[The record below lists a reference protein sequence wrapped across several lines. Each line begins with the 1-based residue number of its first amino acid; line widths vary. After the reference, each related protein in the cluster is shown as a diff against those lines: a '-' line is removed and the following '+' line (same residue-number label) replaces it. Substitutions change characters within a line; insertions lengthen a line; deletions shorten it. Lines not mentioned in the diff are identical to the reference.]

1 MLCGKWSLVAEM
13 VLFVGDLREDVRIL
27 CLCSRAFVEDRKLYY
42 LGLKGFYVKGDDT
55 SNTEQAT
62 EERESNSHGIGELEN
77 GSALR
82 SEEIELDSEA
92 ELMRSMG
99 LPLQFGGLSA
109 HKNFEVSMNSKNK
122 KTKFKKKKKKSQKK
136 YSDEILQE
144 SWKEV
149 YEDDDHL
156 MSDDP
161 SLAFESLRRPE
172 EQDPSL
178 AVEPLRRPEEI
189 RECEIQNEKEV
200 VTEKLSTENVLSP
213 KLEITEKWKK
223 YWSEYGEGLLWE
235 SWQEKHPG
243 EILSTEPWNSPET
256 KERWEQHYSHVYW
269 YYLEQFQYWE
279 GQGWTFDCSQS
290 YDIDNCES
298 KIEMVKK
305 GDVGITKGSS
315 LDLVSVT
322 RSGEE
327 IHEESTNEKHHEEI
341 IDGIHKINLN
351 SVEVENDSL
360 NSAGICGDYQCL
372 DEVNSEQECILSNE
386 CEPCDG
392 ATKKRNLSE
401 NRRTNQTDSQEPSGT
416 SINKQVPYSNSK
428 DGDESEE
435 EPPEYKPAKL
445 KRSHELDIDENPN
458 VDFDDNGSL
467 LGFQHGTG
475 QKYGGISNFSHR
487 KIKYLDKDVK
497 HKTQFLDM
505 RRQINTK
512 NKHIFFPE
520 DSERP
525 FSRKS
530 KTLSKVEKFLKWVNE
545 PMEEIQDPQDDAQDT
560 CSSSDSDEPERSVK
574 NCDGHFEISN
584 LEPAKCDVFSSTNE
598 FEIEKNKEDNK
609 ITVTEEHKCVPERQL
624 VTLDIP
630 DYLQL
635 ETDVETKKK
644 KKKNKKKNKTL
655 NPLPP
660 EIAAVP
666 ELAKYWAQRYR
677 LFSRFDDGIK
687 LDKEGWFS
695 VTPEKI
701 AEHIAGRV
709 HLSFKCDI
717 IVDAFCGV
725 GGNAIQFALTGKRVI
740 AIDIDPT
747 KIDLAHNNAE
757 VYGVAD
763 KIEFICGDFMQLA
776 SDLKADVVFLSPP
789 WGGPDYATAE
799 TFDIRTMMSPD
810 GFEIFRLSQM
820 ITNNIVYFL
829 PRNAD
834 IDQVASL
841 AGPGGQVEI
850 EQNFLNNKLKTIT
863 AYFGDLIRRTASEI
877 SVKNDLKKETA

>member
-13 VLFVGDLREDVRIL
+13 VLYIEGLEEDLKVV

-42 LGLKGFYVKGDDT
+42 LGLKGFYVKD
-55 SNTEQAT
+55 QAT
-62 EERESNSHGIGELEN
+62 EEREHNSHGTIESEN
-77 GSALR
+77 DSALR
-82 SEEIELDSEA
+82 SDEIELDSET

-99 LPLQFGGLSA
+99 LPLQFGGLST
-109 HKNFEVSMNSKNK
+109 HKNFEMSMNSRNK

-149 YEDDDHL
+149 HEDEDHL

-161 SLAFESLRRPE
+161 SLAFEQYETRT
-172 EQDPSL
+172 
-178 AVEPLRRPEEI
+178 
-189 RECEIQNEKEV
+189 CELQNGKEV
-200 VTEKLSTENVLSP
+200 EIGKLSTENVLP
-213 KLEITEKWKK
+213 PELEITEKWQK
-223 YWSEYGEGLLWE
+223 YWSEYGERLLWQ

-256 KERWEQHYSHVYW
+256 KEKWEQHYSHVYW

-279 GQGWTFDCSQS
+279 SQGWTFDCSQS
-290 YDIDNCES
+290 YDTDNCVS
-298 KIEMVKK
+298 KIEMNEKDD
-305 GDVGITKGSS
+305 GSITGGS
-315 LDLVSVT
+315 LLNLVAMT

-327 IHEESTNEKHHEEI
+327 IYEKSTNDKHHEEI
-341 IDGIHKINLN
+341 LDGISNINLN
-351 SVEVENDSL
+351 SVEAQNDSL
-360 NSAGICGDYQCL
+360 NSTVICDDYQCL
-372 DEVNSEQECILSNE
+372 GEVNSEQECALSNE

-401 NRRTNQTDSQEPSGT
+401 NRSTSQADSHQTSGT
-416 SINKQVPYSNSK
+416 RANKEVSYSKSK

-445 KRSHELDIDENPN
+445 KRSHELDIDENPI
-458 VDFDDNGSL
+458 VHSDDNGSL
-467 LGFQHGTG
+467 LGFQHGSG
-475 QKYGGISNFSHR
+475 QKYGGISNFSRR
-487 KIKYLDKDVK
+487 KVKYLEKDVK

-505 RRQINTK
+505 RRQVNTK

-520 DSERP
+520 ESERP
-525 FSRKS
+525 SSRKS

-545 PMEEIQDPQDDAQDT
+545 PVEEIPSQDPLDDAQDT
-560 CSSSDSDEPERSVK
+560 CTSSDSEEQERSVK
-574 NCDGHFEISN
+574 KSDDPFEISN
-584 LEPAKCDVFSSTNE
+584 LEPEKCDAFSSVNE
-598 FEIEKNKEDNK
+598 FEMEKDKEDNK
-609 ITVTEEHKCVPERQL
+609 TVTEEQKCVPERQL

-630 DYLQL
+630 DYLQV

-644 KKKNKKKNKTL
+644 KKKGKKKNKTL

-709 HLSFKCDI
+709 HLSFNCDI

-725 GGNAIQFALTGKRVI
+725 GGNAIQFALTGKRGSI
-740 AIDIDPT
+740 FSWT
-747 KIDLAHNNAE
+747 
-757 VYGVAD
+757 
-763 KIEFICGDFMQLA
+763 
-776 SDLKADVVFLSPP
+776 
-789 WGGPDYATAE
+789 W
-799 TFDIRTMMSPD
+799 RTS
-810 GFEIFRLSQM
+810 
-820 ITNNIVYFL
+820 
-829 PRNAD
+829 
-834 IDQVASL
+834 
-841 AGPGGQVEI
+841 
-850 EQNFLNNKLKTIT
+850 
-863 AYFGDLIRRTASEI
+863 
-877 SVKNDLKKETA
+877 

>member
-13 VLFVGDLREDVRIL
+13 VLFVEDLEEDLKIL

-42 LGLKGFYVKGDDT
+42 LGLKGFYVKGSDT

-62 EERESNSHGIGELEN
+62 EEREHNSHGTIELEN

-82 SEEIELDSEA
+82 SDEIELDSEA

-144 SWKEV
+144 SWKEIH
-149 YEDDDHL
+149 EDDDYL

-161 SLAFESLRRPE
+161 SSAFEQYE
-172 EQDPSL
+172 ETRTC
-178 AVEPLRRPEEI
+178 EP
-189 RECEIQNEKEV
+189 QNEKEV
-200 VTEKLSTENVLSP
+200 ETGKLSTETVLPP
-213 KLEITEKWKK
+213 KLEITEKWQK
-223 YWSEYGEGLLWE
+223 YWSEYGEGLLWQ
-235 SWQEKHPG
+235 SWQEKHPS

-279 GQGWTFDCSQS
+279 SQGWTFDCSQS
-290 YDIDNCES
+290 YGTDNCVS
-298 KIEMVKK
+298 KIEMDEKN
-305 GDVGITKGSS
+305 DSNITRGSL
-315 LDLVSVT
+315 LDLVSMA
-322 RSGEE
+322 RSEEE
-327 IHEESTNEKHHEEI
+327 IYEENTNDKHHEEI
-341 IDGIHKINLN
+341 LDGISNINLN
-351 SVEVENDSL
+351 SVEIENDCL
-360 NSAGICGDYQCL
+360 NSTVICGDCQYPS
-372 DEVNSEQECILSNE
+372 EVNSEQQCTLSNE

-401 NRRTNQTDSQEPSGT
+401 NRSTNQADSQETSGT
-416 SINKQVPYSNSK
+416 RTNKEVSYSNSK

-445 KRSHELDIDENPN
+445 KRSHELDIDENPI

-467 LGFQHGTG
+467 LGFQHGSG
-475 QKYGGISNFSHR
+475 QKYGGISHFSRR
-487 KIKYLDKDVK
+487 KVKYLEKDVK

-505 RRQINTK
+505 RRQVNTK

-520 DSERP
+520 ESERP
-525 FSRKS
+525 SSRKS
-530 KTLSKVEKFLKWVNE
+530 KTLSKVEKFLKWINE
-545 PMEEIQDPQDDAQDT
+545 PVEEIPSQDPQDDAQDT
-560 CSSSDSDEPERSVK
+560 CSSSDSEEQERSVTK
-574 NCDGHFEISN
+574 CDNPFEISH
-584 LEPAKCDVFSSTNE
+584 LEPVKCDAFSSTNE
-598 FEIEKNKEDNK
+598 FELENKEDNK
-609 ITVTEEHKCVPERQL
+609 TTVTEEQKCVPERQL
-624 VTLDIP
+624 VTVGIP
-630 DYLQL
+630 DYLQV
-635 ETDVETKKK
+635 ETDAKKK
-644 KKKNKKKNKTL
+644 KKKSKKKNKTL
-655 NPLPP
+655 NPFPP

-709 HLSFKCDI
+709 HLSFNCDI

-740 AIDIDPT
+740 AIDIDPS

-763 KIEFICGDFMQLA
+763 KIEFICGDFMLLA

-834 IDQVASL
+834 VDQVASL

-877 SVKNDLKKETA
+877 PVKNDLKEGNI